1 MLPILPASL
10 RFEFFPIRPCSISKR
25 DLRIA
30 GAPVLL
36 FHNAQNDYTL
46 PMRLAAA
53 FFVLCALTTAQPSRS
68 TPRTAHQLYDALN
81 ALRLD
86 PASAYQIKPEHRI
99 ELRRG
104 DAKISFDQGA
114 LIFFAPLDNQITG
127 AVFAGRGHILALPRD
142 TIEKQQMARFL
153 DSPILDQDFASAY
166 IRFTDTTSSDL
177 LHQLQAAGLN
187 PESDSAAASHWEP
200 VLSHINPAH
209 SLRILCGTL
218 LTTPPPYFYA
228 SLDGIAT
235 GPFDVLMD
243 SMRAEP
249 FLLGQVRTTAGSTF
263 YDVWASY
270 KIPDV
275 IPVAPDFRARHYT
288 VDTSILP
295 DHSLDATAI
304 VNLRALGAGHR
315 FLIFELSRALNIES
329 ITSADGQ
336 KLEYFQNEDMT
347 PQERS
352 VRGNDFLFVVL
363 PRALERDREFSI
375 RFHYRGNII
384 TDAGND
390 VFFVGAR
397 ESWYPH
403 FGDSA
408 DFAAYDLTMRWPRK
422 LRLVATGTK
431 LDEHEEADFRVGHW
445 KTEKPVSVAGF
456 NLGEYASSSVAST
469 NYSIDVYANRQVE
482 QQLAKRLA
490 NGVTPELI
498 GAGPRRPGL
507 DMNQDIQPLPPN
519 PAIALKQLGKD
530 IDASIRFYE
539 TYSGP
544 FPFRNLSVSQIPGTF
559 GQGWPGLLYIS
570 TYSFLSA
577 EVQRRAGLSNSI
589 QEHFSDLVPFH
600 EVAHQWWGNIV
611 GWSSYRD
618 QWIDEAIANY
628 LALLFADMH
637 KNPDHTLHVWLQ
649 RYRQRLIETAS
660 NADQPAD
667 EIGALA
673 LGTRLDSS
681 KSPGAYDDVI
691 YAKGAWVIHMLREM
705 LRQPGTNPDARF
717 NALLRTLVTKYAYRA
732 LSTQDLR
739 REIEAV
745 MTPSMDLEGGHSM
758 EWFFEQWIQ
767 GTGIPHY
774 RAEFTVHKSDSA
786 PGYSIRGKLFQEN
799 VPKSFIASVPLYAV
813 IPGVR
818 PVLLGSVVAA
828 GPETPFHFTSSTQ
841 PHKLLIDPQMT
852 LLCTTQ

>member
-1 MLPILPASL
+1 
-10 RFEFFPIRPCSISKR
+10 
-25 DLRIA
+25 
-30 GAPVLL
+30 
-36 FHNAQNDYTL
+36 
-46 PMRLAAA
+46 MRLAAA
-53 FFVLCALTTAQPSRS
+53 FFVLCSLTAAQPSRS
-68 TPRTAHQLYDALN
+68 TPPTAHQVYDAIN

-99 ELRRG
+99 EVRRG
-104 DAKISFDQGA
+104 DAKISFDQGE
-114 LIFFAPLDNQITG
+114 LIFFAPLDSEITG
-127 AVFAGRGHILALPRD
+127 AIFAGRGHILTLPRD

-166 IRFTDTTSSDL
+166 MRFTDTTSADL
-177 LHQLQAAGLN
+177 LRQLQAAGLK
-187 PESDSAAASHWEP
+187 PEADNAAASRWEP
-200 VLSHINPAH
+200 ILSHLNAVH
-209 SLRILCGTL
+209 SLRIFCGTL
-218 LTTPPPYFYA
+218 LATPRPYFYA

-235 GPFDVLMD
+235 GPFDVVLD

-249 FLLGQVRTTAGSTF
+249 FLLGQVHTAEGSTY

-270 KIPDV
+270 KIPDT
-275 IPVAPDFRARHYT
+275 IPMAPDFRALHYSIE
-288 VDTSILP
+288 TSILP
-295 DHSLDATAI
+295 DHSLDATAT
-304 VNLRALGAGHR
+304 VDLHALGAGQR
-315 FLIFELSRALNIES
+315 FLTFALSRALNVES
-329 ITSADGQ
+329 VTGADGQ
-336 KLEYFQNEDMT
+336 KLEYFQNQDMT

-352 VRGNDFLFVVL
+352 VLGNDFLFVVL
-363 PRALERDREFSI
+363 PRAIARDSEFSI

-384 TDAGND
+384 ADAGND

-422 LRLVATGTK
+422 LRLVATGAK
-431 LDEHEEADFRVGHW
+431 IDEHEDGDSRVGHW

-456 NLGEYASSSVAST
+456 NLGEYASSSVTYS

-482 QQLAKRLA
+482 QQLANRLSNNA
-490 NGVTPELI
+490 DSELQRLS
-498 GAGPRRPGL
+498 PRRPMM
-507 DMNQDIQPLPPN
+507 DMSQDFPPVAPN

-539 TYSGP
+539 TYSGS
-544 FPFRNLSVSQIPGTF
+544 FPFHNLSVSQIPGTF

-570 TYSFLSA
+570 TYSFLSSD
-577 EVQRRAGLSNSI
+577 VQRRAGLSSSS
-589 QEHFSDLVPFH
+589 QEHFSELVPFH
-600 EVAHQWWGNIV
+600 EVAHQWWGNVV

-649 RYRQRLIETAS
+649 RYRQRLIEKAP
-660 NADQPAD
+660 NADEPAG

-673 LGTRLDSS
+673 LGSRLNSS
-681 KSPGAYDDVI
+681 KSPQAYDDLI

-705 LRQPGTNPDARF
+705 LRQPGANPDARF

-745 MTPSMDLEGGHSM
+745 MTSSMDLEGGHSM
-758 EWFFEQWIQ
+758 EWFFEQWVQ

-774 RAEFTVHKSDSA
+774 RVDFTVHKSDSGT
-786 PGYSIRGKLFQEN
+786 GYSIRGKLFQEN
-799 VPKSFIASVPLYAV
+799 VPQSFIARVPLYATT
-813 IPGVR
+813 PGAH
-818 PVLLGSVVAA
+818 PVLIGTVVAA
-828 GPETPFHFTSSTQ
+828 GPETQFHFTSSTA

>member
-1 MLPILPASL
+1 MAP
-10 RFEFFPIRPCSISKR
+10 
-25 DLRIA
+25 RI
-30 GAPVLL
+30 LL
-36 FHNAQNDYTL
+36 FHNAQNDYTF

-53 FFVLCALTTAQPSRS
+53 FFVLCGLTAAQPSRS
-68 TPRTAHQLYDALN
+68 SPRTAHQLYDALN

-104 DAKISFDQGA
+104 DAKISFDQGE
-114 LIFFAPLDNQITG
+114 LIFFAPLDSEITG
-127 AVFAGRGHILALPRD
+127 AVFAGRGHILALPRE

-166 IRFTDTTSSDL
+166 IRFTDTTSADL
-177 LHQLQAAGLN
+177 LHQLQTAGLK
-187 PESDSAAASHWEP
+187 PESDSAAASHWDP
-200 VLSHINPAH
+200 LLSHLNATH
-209 SLRILCGTL
+209 SLRIFCGTL
-218 LTTPPPYFYA
+218 LATPPPYFYA

-235 GPFDVLMD
+235 GPFDVVLD
-243 SMRAEP
+243 SMRVEP
-249 FLLGQVRTTAGSTF
+249 FLLGQVRSTAGSSF

-270 KIPDV
+270 KIPDAV
-275 IPVAPDFRARHYT
+275 PMAPDFRTLHYT
-288 VDTSILP
+288 IDTSILP
-295 DHSLDATAI
+295 DHSLDATAT

-315 FLIFELSRALNIES
+315 FLIFALSRALNVES
-329 ITSADGQ
+329 VTGVDGQ

-363 PRALERDREFSI
+363 PRALARDAEFSI

-403 FGDSA
+403 FGDAA
-408 DFAAYDLTMRWPRK
+408 DFAAYDLTMRWPKK

-431 LDEHEEADFRVGHW
+431 IDEHEEADFRVGHW
-445 KTEKPVSVAGF
+445 KTDKPVSVAGF
-456 NLGEYASSSVAST
+456 NLGEYASSSVTSA

-490 NGVTPELI
+490 NSVTSEIPP
-498 GAGPRRPGL
+498 AGPRRSIL

-577 EVQRRAGLSNSI
+577 DVQRRAGLSSSS
-589 QEHFSDLVPFH
+589 QEHFSELVPFH

-649 RYRQRLIETAS
+649 RYRQRLIEKAP
-660 NADQPAD
+660 NADQPAG

-673 LGTRLDSS
+673 LGTRLNSS
-681 KSPGAYDDVI
+681 KSPDAYDDLI

-705 LRQPGTNPDARF
+705 LRQPGANPDARF

-739 REIEAV
+739 REVEAV

-774 RAEFTVHKSDSA
+774 HAEFTVHKNDSGT
-786 PGYSIRGKLFQEN
+786 GYSIRGKLVQEN
-799 VPKSFIASVPLYAV
+799 VPQSFIARVPVYAA
-813 IPGVR
+813 IPGAR
-818 PVLLGSVVAA
+818 PVLLGTVVVAS
-828 GPETPFHFTSSTQ
+828 PETQFHFTSSTQ